1 MKIHPSSIVSK
12 EAEIADDVEIG
23 PFCAIVGK
31 VKIGSGCKL
40 VSHVSIGSEF
50 GIVEIGKNN
59 LFAAG
64 CVVGGPP
71 QDLKYKSEPTKLI
84 IGDNNMIREMATLNI
99 GTPTGG
105 GVTQLGNGCLIMAYV
120 HVAHDCILGN
130 NVVIANST
138 QLAGHVTIEDFARI
152 GGVCAISQF
161 CRIGKFAFVA
171 GDSAINK
178 DIVPYSMAQGRYAV
192 IRATNRIGLE
202 RAGYKKEDIESVN
215 RAIRILTKGSS
226 TVTEALERIEK
237 ECPKSDALDYLL
249 NFIRS
254 SERGLALVG

>member
-1 MKIHPSSIVSK
+1 MKIHPSSIVSP
-12 EAEIADDVEIG
+12 ESQIADDVEIG
-23 PFCAIVGK
+23 PFCSISGN

-50 GIVEIGKNN
+50 GVVEIGKNN

-71 QDLKYKSEPTKLI
+71 QDLKYKGEPTKLI

-99 GTPTGG
+99 GTPGGG
-105 GVTQLGNGCLIMAYV
+105 GVTQIGNNCLIMAYV
-120 HVAHDCILGN
+120 HVAHDCLLGS

-152 GGVCAISQF
+152 GGVCAINQF
-161 CRIGKFAFVA
+161 VRIGKFAFIA

-178 DIVPYSMAQGRYAV
+178 DIVPYAMAQGRYAV

-202 RAGYKKEDIESVN
+202 RAGYKKEDVDSIN

-226 TVTEALERIEK
+226 SVTEALERIEK
-237 ECPKSDALDYLL
+237 ECPQSEALDYLL

-254 SERGLALVG
+254 SERGVALVG

>member
-1 MKIHPSSIVSK
+1 LKIHPSSVVSK

-71 QDLKYKSEPTKLI
+71 QDLKYKGEPTKLI

-105 GVTQLGNGCLIMAYV
+105 GVSQIGNGCLIMAYV

-178 DIVPYSMAQGRYAV
+178 AQGRYAV

-226 TVTEALERIEK
+226 TVAEALERIDK

>member
-23 PFCAIVGK
+23 PFCSIAGK
-31 VKIGSGCKL
+31 VTIGSGTKL

-59 LFAAG
+59 LFTSG

-99 GTPTGG
+99 GTPGGG
-105 GVTQLGNGCLIMAYV
+105 GVTRLGNGCLIMAYV
-120 HVAHDCILGN
+120 HVAHDCLLGN

-152 GGVCAISQF
+152 GGVCAINQF
-161 CRIGKFAFVA
+161 VRIGKFAFIA
-171 GDSAINK
+171 GDSVINK

-202 RAGYKKEDIESVN
+202 RAGYSKEDIESIN

-226 TVTEALERIEK
+226 TVAEALERIDK
-237 ECPKSDALDYLL
+237 ECAKSDALDYFL

>member
-1 MKIHPSSIVSK
+1 MKIHPSSIISK
-12 EAEIADDVEIG
+12 EAEIAEGVEIG
-23 PFCAIVGK
+23 PFCAVVGK
-31 VKIGSGCKL
+31 VKIGTGTKL

-64 CVVGGPP
+64 SVVGGPP
-71 QDLKYKSEPTKLI
+71 QDLKYKGEPTKLV

-99 GTPTGG
+99 GTPGGG
-105 GVTQLGNGCLIMAYV
+105 GVTRLGNGCLIMAYV
-120 HVAHDCILGN
+120 HVAHDCLIGN

-138 QLAGHVTIEDFARI
+138 QLAGHVTIEEFARI
-152 GGVCAISQF
+152 GGVCAVNQF
-161 CRIGKFAFVA
+161 VRIGKYAFVA
-171 GDSAINK
+171 GGSDINK
-178 DIVPYSMAQGRYAV
+178 DIVPYAMAQGRYAV

-215 RAIRILTKGSS
+215 RAIRILTKGSTS
-226 TVTEALERIEK
+226 VVEALERIEK
-237 ECPKSDALDYLL
+237 ECPKSDALDYFL

>member
-1 MKIHPSSIVSK
+1 MKIHPNSIISK
-12 EAEIADDVEIG
+12 DAEIADDVEIG

-31 VKIGSGCKL
+31 VKIGSGSKL
-40 VSHVSIGSEF
+40 ISHVSIGSEF
-50 GIVEIGKNN
+50 GVVEIGKNN

-71 QDLKYKSEPTKLI
+71 QDLKYKGEPTKLI
-84 IGDNNMIREMATLNI
+84 MGDNNMIREMATINI

-105 GVTQLGNGCLIMAYV
+105 GVTQLGSNCLIMAYV
-120 HVAHDCILGN
+120 HIAHDCILGS

-152 GGVCAISQF
+152 GGVCAINQF

-178 DIVPYSMAQGRYAV
+178 DIIPYSMAQGRYAV

-226 TVTEALERIEK
+226 TVAEALERIDK